1 MFLYFLFKPGNGLN
15 HQADITLTTVDFSC
29 ANSILNVRQKQ
40 SNGEEEMVYQTE
52 KDIKNTTHGL
62 VNLSSTVVSL
72 SFHAPRRSCRI
83 NIQSRAVSTNGQY
96 EFHFM
101 YESCNI
107 CRVFRSKSLFLKH
120 FEKIFCVFIA
130 DKAQNALQL

>member
-1 MFLYFLFKPGNGLN
+1 MDIVPVIDFDTLFLYFLFKPGNSLN

-101 YESCNI
+101 YKSWNI
-107 CRVFRSKSLFLKH
+107 CRISGSKPLFFNHFKELLVFL
-120 FEKIFCVFIA
+120 
-130 DKAQNALQL
+130 